1 MIYENARITEY
12 MSNAIID
19 REYNMVNR
27 DRNHASVIMWS
38 LGNECKNPEILRTI
52 LVQPYVNQMG
62 ETHVLHAYDPTRP
75 WHYEQARDNFAT
87 GIDVYSGM
95 YETVEQMIAY
105 AEAGHDTPY
114 IECEYEHAMGNA
126 MGNMDEYQAAFDTYR
141 SLQGGFIWDFI
152 DQSIYQTAEDGTRY
166 FGYGGDFGER
176 VHDDN
181 FCANGL
187 LLPDRTLQPEMAEVR
202 YQSQPTE
209 IRCV

>member
-1 MIYENARITEY
+1 MRTSHYPNSPYWYYLCDKYGIYVVDEANLEVHSNMIYENARITEY

-27 DRNHASVIMWS
+27 DRNHTSVIMWS

-75 WHYEQARDNFAT
+75 WHYEQARDNFST

-126 MGNMDEYQAAFDTYR
+126 TVSYTH
-141 SLQGGFIWDFI
+141 L
-152 DQSIYQTAEDGTRY
+152 T
-166 FGYGGDFGER
+166 
-176 VHDDN
+176 
-181 FCANGL
+181 
-187 LLPDRTLQPEMAEVR
+187 LPTKRIV
-202 YQSQPTE
+202 
-209 IRCV
+209 